1 MTYETSAEQL
11 HSQFNSAIADAED
24 LVKATATLADEKI
37 GKLRSKA
44 EDSLRTVK
52 ESMTGAKDSVRLR
65 AMYAADAVDARVHE
79 RPWES
84 MGVVAVAALAVG
96 FFAGFACARD

>member
-1 MTYETSAEQL
+1 MSYETTAEQL

-24 LVKATATLADEKI
+24 LVKATANSADEKI
-37 GKLRSKA
+37 TRLRAKA
-44 EDSLRTVK
+44 EESLKNVK
-52 ESMTGAKDSVRLR
+52 ASVTGTQDSVRLR